1 MKKPGK
7 LYKAN
12 LDAIIAVGYR
22 VKSKKATMFRN
33 WTNRVLKEFII
44 KGYVM
49 DEYLYMIVHLNYHF
63 ADYFIQ

>member
-22 VKSKKATMFRN
+22 VNSKKATMFRN

>member
-22 VKSKKATMFRN
+22 VNSKKATMFRN

-49 DEYLYMIVHLNYHF
+49 DEYLYMIVHLNYYF